1 MHSQLF
7 TWQASLALEIRND
20 EVIKNYL
27 AGAFI
32 FFRRAVSLSP
42 ALGSLEKTSLGKTI
56 THSPQEPPPP
66 QVPMNQRNKTK
77 STLDLNIV
85 ALGNLQHVFLHI
97 TLHLDLF
104 SLSRLEGELH
114 YRLRTSI
121 RPTSEISSGVV
132 EASSVLHK
140 GRGNSSDGLHD
151 KFQ

>member
-7 TWQASLALEIRND
+7 TWQASLALEIRK
-20 EVIKNYL
+20 EKVIRNYL

-32 FFRRAVSLSP
+32 FFRRADSLSP
-42 ALGSLEKTSLGKTI
+42 ALGSLAKTSLGKTI

-66 QVPMNQRNKTK
+66 QVPRNQRRETRA
-77 STLDLNIV
+77 TLDLNIV
-85 ALGNLQHVFLHI
+85 ALGDLQHIFLHI
-97 TLHLDLF
+97 ALHLDLF
-104 SLSRLEGELH
+104 SLGRLEGELH
-114 YRLRTSI
+114 YGSKAST

>member
-7 TWQASLALEIRND
+7 TWQASLALEIRK
-20 EVIKNYL
+20 EKEMENYL

-42 ALGSLEKTSLGKTI
+42 ALGSLAKTSLGKTI

-66 QVPMNQRNKTK
+66 QVPMNQRSKTK
-77 STLDLNIV
+77 ATLDLNIV
-85 ALGNLQHVFLHI
+85 ALGNLQHIFLHI
-97 TLHLDLF
+97 ALHLDFL
-104 SLSRLEGELH
+104 SLGRLEGELH
-114 YRLRTSI
+114 YGSKVSM

-140 GRGNSSDGLHD
+140 GRGNSSNGLHD
-151 KFQ
+151 RFQ